1 MSVKLTK
8 EIFLE
13 RSVLKHGNKY
23 DYSKVDYVDIKT
35 KVCIICPIHG
45 EFWQTPEKHM
55 SGQGCPKCS
64 ASKRNE
70 SRQITTEEFIRRSKE
85 MYGDRFLYD
94 KCNVITMQKK
104 VVLTCKIHGDFEITP
119 ASHLRKDGGCKECLK
134 INQHNKYTKDKDTF
148 IKEAKQIHGDKYDYS
163 KVEYINNKT
172 KVCII
177 CPIHG
182 EFWQTPTKHID
193 SGEGCRKCG
202 YEQSADK
209 NKLTTEEFIVKA
221 KQIHG
226 DKYDYSKVEYINYDK
241 KVCIVCPIHGEF
253 WQSLD
258 SHLQGC
264 GCAKCSYVISKP
276 ENELCEYLNQFIEIQ
291 TRNRTILN
299 GKELDIY
306 IPSKNIA
313 IEYNGLRWHSEE
325 FGKDKFYHLNKTIEC
340 NKNGVKLLQI
350 FEDEYI
356 NHKEIILSK
365 VSHILGI
372 KRDLPKIMGRKCE
385 IEIIPKDIAKKFLND
400 FHIQGFTPST
410 VYLGAVCNKKLIAVM
425 AFKEEIKG
433 SNKWE
438 LTRFASDYNYICCGV
453 GGKLFN
459 WFIRNYNPME
469 VKSFADRR
477 WTLDKDDN
485 IYTKLGFELVSIL
498 EPDYKY
504 YNSKI
509 DKYKR
514 VHKFNF
520 RKQTLHKKYGLPL
533 TMTESEMAQELG
545 YSKIWDCGL
554 LKFVWKMK

>member
-1 MSVKLTK
+1 MSKKST
-8 EIFLE
+8 
-13 RSVLKHGNKY
+13 
-23 DYSKVDYVDIKT
+23 T
-35 KVCIICPIHG
+35 G
-45 EFWQTPEKHM
+45 EFI
-55 SGQGCPKCS
+55 
-64 ASKRNE
+64 SK
-70 SRQITTEEFIRRSKE
+70 SK
-85 MYGDRFLYD
+85 L
-94 KCNVITMQKK
+94 
-104 VVLTCKIHGDFEITP
+104 
-119 ASHLRKDGGCKECLK
+119 
-134 INQHNKYTKDKDTF
+134 
-148 IKEAKQIHGDKYDYS
+148 IHGDKYDYS
-163 KVEYINNKT
+163 KVEYVNNHSKVCIICPEHGEFWMRPINHLQGNNCPKCSSTAKLSTEEFVNRAKKIHDDRYDYSKVNYINCQT

-177 CPIHG
+177 CPEHG
-182 EFWQTPTKHID
+182 EFWQKPIYHL
-193 SGEGCRKCG
+193 SGGGCNRCYGNCRK
-202 YEQSADK
+202 
-209 NKLTTEEFIVKA
+209 TTEEFIEQSK
-221 KQIHG
+221 KIHNN
-226 DKYDYSKVEYINYDK
+226 KYDYSKVEYINYDK

-253 WQSLD
+253 WQSPD

-385 IEIIPKDIAKKFLND
+385 IEIITKDIAQKFLND